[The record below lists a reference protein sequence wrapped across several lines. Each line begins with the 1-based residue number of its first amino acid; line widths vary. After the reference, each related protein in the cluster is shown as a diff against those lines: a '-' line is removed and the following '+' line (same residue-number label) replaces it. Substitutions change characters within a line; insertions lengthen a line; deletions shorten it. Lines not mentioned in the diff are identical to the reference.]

1 VEDRPRRT
9 LVVAAGPAIVAPQFR
24 TTAAPPATT
33 GPVIVPPSTSSDS
46 PEFTLTGP
54 VTTAFGVM
62 QIACPA
68 ATVNGPVCAPV
79 THGSL

>member
-1 VEDRPRRT
+1 
-9 LVVAAGPAIVAPQFR
+9 
-24 TTAAPPATT
+24 
-33 GPVIVPPSTSSDS
+33 VPPSTSSDS